1 MQWAVLALWVATEA
15 TGAWMLTTFV
25 QRGGLHDET
34 IATSYLVTLI
44 ANFSLGS
51 AAIVLWALFLIT
63 GVEVLAWAAFAQFVA
78 VTAIGTVLALP
89 WHRAHRTGRPTPRA
103 GGAPA
108 WGYRRIVEAGH
119 GLLAW
124 MTTLLVAV
132 VAVSL

>member
-1 MQWAVLALWVATEA
+1 MKWAVLALWVATEV
-15 TGAWMLTTFV
+15 TGARMLTTFV
-25 QRGGLHDET
+25 RRGGPHDET

-51 AAIVLWALFLIT
+51 AAIALWTLFLIT
-63 GVEVLAWAAFAQFVA
+63 GVGVLAWAAFAQFVA
-78 VTAIGTVLALP
+78 VTMIGTVLALP
-89 WHRAHRTGRPTPRA
+89 WHRAHRMGGPTPRA

-124 MTTLLVAV
+124 TTMLLALV